1 MVKRSIQDYQDILD
15 LPHHVSRTR
24 PHMSMHDRAAQ
35 FSPFAALTGYDAVL
49 KEAAQQNDA
58 RFQQTLRK
66 LTQADPEAVEEQ

>member
-1 MVKRSIQDYQDILD
+1 MVRRSIQDYQDILD

-24 PHMSMHDRAAQ
+24 PHMSMHDRATQ

-58 RFQQTLRK
+58 RFQQTLHIFA
-66 LTQADPEAVEEQ
+66 QADPEAAEEQ